1 MSLAV
6 IECDE
11 ETCKYNEDGYCEISW
26 VKIEQQECMTYDYD
40 PEKDGEADDR
50 P

>member
-26 VKIEQQECMTYDYD
+26 VKITQQECVTYDYD
-40 PEKDGEADDR
+40 PEKDSEADD
-50 P
+50 